1 MLAAIRLDFDPSTS
15 IFGTSVRLDTLAVA
29 GAIFAALLVAALLA
43 GRSGRRPGPDDE
55 GERPLRRDD
64 LILIAFGAAP
74 GAAVG
79 GRIGYGLIHLDYYQT
94 DPLALFDPFRG
105 GMELTIAV
113 LLGSV
118 TAIAVARLLA
128 APIGRWLGMAS
139 VPLLLALGLGKLAMV
154 LGGTGQGGFSDASY
168 ATQYARSGLWG
179 SANADLA
186 AIPSQAL
193 EGGLVLGVLVVVLFV
208 PFLLRLRFPDW
219 GRIVRIGLAPR
230 RDWLLLSGGYRYLTV
245 LVLWAMVRFA
255 AVSTWRDARVLGSL
269 MAEQL
274 ILIGAIVLLVAGP
287 IEIWAIR
294 HAWAGYAA
302 RRLTDQEKEARAQ
315 EKEARAAEAK
325 AVAAAAAEKVAR
337 RTAERRAAA
346 DEARL
351 AAEAVVAAEDA
362 RLAAEAKA
370 TADAAATD
378 ADPATATDAE
388 PADATEANVPVET
401 GEIGTVEAQAVAP
414 EIEPHPVEAADE
426 VKQTGKF
433 VQAKGKLPKTKN
445 AAETAD

>member
-1 MLAAIRLDFDPSTS
+1 
-15 IFGTSVRLDTLAVA
+15 
-29 GAIFAALLVAALLA
+29 
-43 GRSGRRPGPDDE
+43 
-55 GERPLRRDD
+55 
-64 LILIAFGAAP
+64 
-74 GAAVG
+74 
-79 GRIGYGLIHLDYYQT
+79 
-94 DPLALFDPFRG
+94 
-105 GMELTIAV
+105 
-113 LLGSV
+113 
-118 TAIAVARLLA
+118 
-128 APIGRWLGMAS
+128 
-139 VPLLLALGLGKLAMV
+139 
-154 LGGTGQGGFSDASY
+154 
-168 ATQYARSGLWG
+168 
-179 SANADLA
+179 
-186 AIPSQAL
+186 
-193 EGGLVLGVLVVVLFV
+193 
-208 PFLLRLRFPDW
+208 
-219 GRIVRIGLAPR
+219 
-230 RDWLLLSGGYRYLTV
+230 
-245 LVLWAMVRFA
+245 
-255 AVSTWRDARVLGSL
+255 
-269 MAEQL
+269 
-274 ILIGAIVLLVAGP
+274 VLLVAGP